1 MVCFLHFLKR
11 LHQESEEGD
20 LAGAMASYQTDI
32 FNGKNLRDGDSDLK
46 HRQSSLYSMLLNCE
60 ISNIS
65 VECSVA
71 LKIALLYRFKRLTR
85 LIKMKI
91 KIPNRERERENSWRV
106 MKFPQRL
113 LHGYFRKGV
122 WSYLFKLLYRVNI
135 RVGRLAWKV

>member
-91 KIPNRERERENSWRV
+91 KIPNRERERERIAEG
-106 MKFPQRL
+106 L
-113 LHGYFRKGV
+113 
-122 WSYLFKLLYRVNI
+122 
-135 RVGRLAWKV
+135 

>member
-32 FNGKNLRDGDSDLK
+32 FNGKNLCDGDSDLK
-46 HRQSSLYSMLLNCE
+46 HRQSPLYSMLLNCE

-91 KIPNRERERENSWRV
+91 KIPNRERERERIAEG
-106 MKFPQRL
+106 L
-113 LHGYFRKGV
+113 
-122 WSYLFKLLYRVNI
+122 
-135 RVGRLAWKV
+135 